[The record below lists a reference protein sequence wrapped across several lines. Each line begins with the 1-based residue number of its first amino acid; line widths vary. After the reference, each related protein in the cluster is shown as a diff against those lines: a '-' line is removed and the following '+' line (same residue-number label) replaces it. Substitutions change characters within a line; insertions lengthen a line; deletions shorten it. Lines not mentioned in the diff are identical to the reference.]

1 MNRNQPRIGL
11 ALGSGSA
18 RGWAHIGVLKALAE
32 LGIRPDI
39 VCGSSVGALVGAA
52 YVSGHLEPL
61 EEWIRTLRRFDI
73 ISLMDAQLSGGGF
86 MQGGKL
92 MDALGKRVGHLN
104 IEDLEIPYAAIATDL
119 DTGREVWL
127 REGSLLDAVRASI
140 ALPGLFT
147 PHQRDG
153 GWLIDGGL
161 CNPVP
166 VSVCRAMGADVV
178 IAVNLNEELIGR
190 SFALLGKKKK
200 ETAMPADEEAESA
213 VRRWLTR
220 VNGGLRV
227 KMDELISSVRRD
239 ETPSPGLF
247 DVMAGA
253 INIMQDRITR
263 SRMAGDPPD
272 VLINPRLSNI
282 RLMEFDRAE
291 EAIQEG
297 ERAVRKER
305 PALEPFMQM
314 KE

>member
-1 MNRNQPRIGL
+1 MSRKPRLGL

-18 RGWAHIGVLKALAE
+18 RGWAHIGVIKALTEA
-32 LGIRPDI
+32 GIKPDI
-39 VCGSSVGALVGAA
+39 VCGSSIGALVGAA
-52 YVSGHLEPL
+52 YVSGHLQPL

-73 ISLMDAQLSGGGF
+73 IGLMDAQLTGGGF

-92 MDALGKRVGHLN
+92 MEALGKRVGNLD
-104 IEDLEIPYAAIATDL
+104 IQDLDIHYAAIATDL

-127 REGSLLDAVRASI
+127 REGDLLDAVRASI

-153 GWLIDGGL
+153 SWLIDGGL

-178 IAVNLNEELIGR
+178 IAVNLNGELVGR
-190 SFALLGKKKK
+190 TFAHLQPEKKQPTP
-200 ETAMPADEEAESA
+200 EDEEAESA
-213 VRRWLTR
+213 LSRWLAKL
-220 VNGGLRV
+220 NGGLRV
-227 KMDELISSVRRD
+227 KVDELISSVRHD

-263 SRMAGDPPD
+263 SRMAGDPPEI
-272 VLINPRLSNI
+272 LISPHLSHI
-282 RLMEFDRAE
+282 RLMEFDRAA
-291 EAIQEG
+291 EAIEEG
-297 ERAVRKER
+297 ERAVHRER
-305 PALEPFMQM
+305 RALEPFAQR
-314 KE
+314 KA